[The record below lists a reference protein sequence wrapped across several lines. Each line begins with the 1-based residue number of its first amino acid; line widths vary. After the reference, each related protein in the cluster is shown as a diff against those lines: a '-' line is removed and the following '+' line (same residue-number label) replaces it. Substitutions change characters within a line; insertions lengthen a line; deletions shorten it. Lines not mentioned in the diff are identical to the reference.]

1 MNLNANNATTKQKFQ
16 SNINREYIF
25 NLLQKYIEKDNLSI
39 SQDKR
44 VAIFDSVYSELCT
57 SCQDTSLLIDVNREL
72 INQCYSQYKTSQ
84 ETVSKPNVS
93 IKQRKTKF
101 LHSAD
106 RTKGTRYNYTINL
119 EQPMKKLVKLHI
131 PIEDNFLFVTTL
143 FQLTIPELDI
153 DTNCECK
160 QTIQMNNYM
169 IGIYEPEQKDIQ
181 LNYTGEIHIT
191 LHSLFIQ
198 DKLPED
204 VYKLDSLKNNTIQVN
219 DPSQFKL
226 NDIIKIKETRHTFSI
241 QSIQETS
248 ITIINSQNIMI
259 QPEHTFL
266 NYNLQHI
273 VEYTE

>member
-1 MNLNANNATTKQKFQ
+1 
-16 SNINREYIF
+16 
-25 NLLQKYIEKDNLSI
+25 
-39 SQDKR
+39 
-44 VAIFDSVYSELCT
+44 
-57 SCQDTSLLIDVNREL
+57 
-72 INQCYSQYKTSQ
+72 
-84 ETVSKPNVS
+84 
-93 IKQRKTKF
+93 
-101 LHSAD
+101 
-106 RTKGTRYNYTINL
+106 
-119 EQPMKKLVKLHI
+119 
-131 PIEDNFLFVTTL
+131 
-143 FQLTIPELDI
+143 
-153 DTNCECK
+153 
-160 QTIQMNNYM
+160 M